1 MSLTPDAWRFDPLKQ
16 NWLTT
21 LMGGKSK
28 PGNQV
33 SPKQPQKKPF
43 FEREGMFG
51 LDKGTLMMGGLG
63 LLAGDRRTGP
73 QMMLQSLS
81 HGMNAQSER
90 RKEAERQA
98 KLDKFKAG
106 LTPEQAMLFDVAP
119 NAVAGGMAEQMF
131 AKAPERK
138 IIEGADGYQYY
149 ADNRERVLPDV
160 QAPAPKP
167 DWQETTIQT
176 ENGPVRKV
184 YDANAADPMSTLRDV
199 GPAPKKTPLVEVT
212 NNPNQL
218 PNKKNLSPLQLKMD
232 EKYADLLV
240 SWNIGGQ
247 GDTVKQI
254 DQLNQVLSVLESG
267 QDVTGFVSG
276 NMPDW
281 LLAGLNPQAMDTKEL
296 VQEVVQRSLRE
307 TLGAQFTEREGE
319 MLLARAY
326 NPRLDEKQNAQRVRR
341 LIQMINSRAEQL
353 NSLNSYMQANAT
365 SAGWDGTLKSANEIL
380 SELDGLQQGTT
391 QKRKRWN
398 ATTGQMEDVG

>member
-1 MSLTPDAWRFDPLKQ
+1 MSIGVPGDDVWSFDPLKQ

-28 PGNQV
+28 PGNQA
-33 SPKQPQKKPF
+33 PLNQAQKKPF

-131 AKAPERK
+131 AKADPQK
-138 IIEGADGYQYY
+138 PLVVNG
-149 ADNRERVLPDV
+149 RVLDPGNPQNVLADYSEKPTSYELLTPEQEV
-160 QAPAPKP
+160 ERFGSDMPGSYQRNTATDQISPVSGTAP
-167 DWQETTIQT
+167 
-176 ENGPVRKV
+176 R
-184 YDANAADPMSTLRDV
+184 S
-199 GPAPKKTPLVEVT
+199 PLVEVT

-281 LLAGLNPQAMDTKEL
+281 LLAGLNPQAL
-296 VQEVVQRSLRE
+296 NHQRTR
-307 TLGAQFTEREGE
+307 
-319 MLLARAY
+319 ARGGST
-326 NPRLDEKQNAQRVRR
+326 Q
-341 LIQMINSRAEQL
+341 
-353 NSLNSYMQANAT
+353 
-365 SAGWDGTLKSANEIL
+365 SA
-380 SELDGLQQGTT
+380 
-391 QKRKRWN
+391 
-398 ATTGQMEDVG
+398 